1 MVRELIG
8 SRSMTQ
14 SDLARQTCTS
24 NAYVSKVLNGVSPPS
39 ANWVALVA
47 HAMALGEAE
56 REELKA
62 KAAEVHLRRRGYDVD
77 LTKP

>member
-1 MVRELIG
+1 
-8 SRSMTQ
+8 
-14 SDLARQTCTS
+14 
-24 NAYVSKVLNGVSPPS
+24 
-39 ANWVALVA
+39 
-47 HAMALGEAE
+47 MALGEAE